1 MYNPK
6 NQSKLGSPP
15 YFRLAG
21 ACLPPVARR
30 PSDASFV
37 SMPALF
43 RLLRLLS
50 LLLLL
55 SPVLQSYAQQT
66 PADTTRRRGAGQNSA
81 IRNVE
86 LSNVD
91 VLPNTDTKG
100 WLLLDKDIQLE
111 LDGAVQN
118 LYNFKYDK
126 AEKQFRSLRRRY
138 PHHPM
143 PYFLLGLSTWWKIMP
158 TNFQTKQYDK
168 IFYAYMD
175 TANTY
180 SEQLAKADPK
190 NYEAYF
196 FLSAANGFDARL
208 NAERHN
214 WRKATVSSKRSL
226 NYLQKSREANGLSP
240 EFLFGEALF
249 NYYAVWIPENYPLLK
264 PVLLFFPK
272 GDKKLGLDQLRNVAT
287 NGFYTSVEAKVFL
300 MRILHNEEHQTSA
313 AFPVAQGLARKY
325 PDNGYFERF
334 YAYLCFDQAQFAECE
349 RVSRDI
355 LEKINVGMPGYEASS
370 GRYASYFLGYLM
382 QFKYRDLTKA
392 KDFYQRCIVFAE
404 SNGETEGGFYL
415 FANASLAK
423 LADQANDAAAARRYY
438 TVVADKADHKSTQ
451 YKEAKTWLK
460 KHK

>member
-1 MYNPK
+1 
-6 NQSKLGSPP
+6 
-15 YFRLAG
+15 
-21 ACLPPVARR
+21 
-30 PSDASFV
+30 
-37 SMPALF
+37 MPALLRF
-43 RLLRLLS
+43 LRLFS

-55 SPVLQSYAQQT
+55 GSALRSQAQET
-66 PADTTRRRGAGQNSA
+66 PADTTRRLPNGQPM
-81 IRNVE
+81 RNVE

-91 VLPNTDTKG
+91 VLPNTDTQG

-214 WRKATVSSKRSL
+214 WSRATFSSKRSL
-226 NYLQKSREANGLSP
+226 KYLQKSREANGLSP

-272 GDKKLGLDQLRNVAT
+272 GDKKLGLEQLRNVA
-287 NGFYTSVEAKVFL
+287 NNAFYTGVEAKVFL
-300 MRILHNEEHQTSA
+300 MRILHNEEHQTA
-313 AFPVAQGLARKY
+313 AAMPIARELAKKY

-334 YAYLCFDQAQFAECE
+334 YGYLCFDQAQFAECE

-355 LEKINVGMPGYEASS
+355 LDKISTGMPGYEASS
-370 GRYASYFLGYLM
+370 GRYASYFMGYLM
-382 QFKYRDLTKA
+382 QYKYKDLAKA
-392 KDFYQRCIVFAE
+392 KDYYQRCIVFAE

-423 LADQANDAAAARRYY
+423 LADQASDADAARRYY
-438 TVVADKADHKSTQ
+438 AVVADKADHKSPQ
-451 YKEAKTWLK
+451 YKDARTWLQ

>member
-1 MYNPK
+1 
-6 NQSKLGSPP
+6 
-15 YFRLAG
+15 
-21 ACLPPVARR
+21 
-30 PSDASFV
+30 
-37 SMPALF
+37 MPALF

-55 SPVLQSYAQQT
+55 SPVLRSYAQQT
-66 PADTTRRRGAGQNSA
+66 PPDTTRRREA

-168 IFYAYMD
+168 IFFAYMD

-180 SEQLAKADPK
+180 SEQLAKADPR

-272 GDKKLGLDQLRNVAT
+272 GDKKLGLDQLRTVAA
-287 NGFYTSVEAKVFL
+287 NGFYTGVEAKVFL
-300 MRILHNEEHQTSA
+300 MRILHNEEHQTAA

-355 LEKINVGMPGYEASS
+355 LDKINTGMPGYEASS
-370 GRYASYFLGYLM
+370 GRYASYFLAYLM
-382 QFKYRDLTKA
+382 QFKYKDLAKA

-438 TVVADKADHKSTQ
+438 TVVADKADHKSAQ
-451 YKEAKTWLK
+451 YKEAKVWLK